1 LPADPAGRV
10 GGGRIGYPFG
20 VRYRAS
26 RLLAL
31 GTLLLPAAVLAA
43 ELLPHGHA
51 ALEVDRVAH
60 EVSVAVGDGPCRAA
74 VHWDAAEPLH
84 HPACAACAWVAR
96 ASVPPLGL
104 ARVALPAGAVAARLG
119 SAPGA
124 PLERPVGAAR
134 GRAPPPQSLRSA

>member
-1 LPADPAGRV
+1 V
-10 GGGRIGYPFG
+10 
-20 VRYRAS
+20 
-26 RLLAL
+26 L

-74 VHWDAAEPLH
+74 AHWDAAEPLH

-96 ASVPPLGL
+96 ASVPPRGL
-104 ARVALPAGAVAARLG
+104 ARVALPVSAVASRLRSAR
-119 SAPGA
+119 GA
-124 PLERPVGAAR
+124 PLERPVSPTR
-134 GRAPPPQSLRSA
+134 GRAPPSESPRSA